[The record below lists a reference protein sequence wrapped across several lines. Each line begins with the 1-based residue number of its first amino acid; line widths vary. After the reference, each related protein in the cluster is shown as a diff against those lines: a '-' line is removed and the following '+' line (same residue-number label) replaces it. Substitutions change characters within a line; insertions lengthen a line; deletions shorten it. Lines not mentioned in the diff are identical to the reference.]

1 MALTQYLARL
11 RAFFAGPA
19 LERGWEV
26 VLLDA
31 MIEPNA
37 LEAVLERSLRQN
49 RNAADELD
57 RAVRETLRQ

>member
-1 MALTQYLARL
+1 MSLRMAIDRI

-19 LERGWEV
+19 LER
-26 VLLDA
+26 
-31 MIEPNA
+31 
-37 LEAVLERSLRQN
+37 SLREN